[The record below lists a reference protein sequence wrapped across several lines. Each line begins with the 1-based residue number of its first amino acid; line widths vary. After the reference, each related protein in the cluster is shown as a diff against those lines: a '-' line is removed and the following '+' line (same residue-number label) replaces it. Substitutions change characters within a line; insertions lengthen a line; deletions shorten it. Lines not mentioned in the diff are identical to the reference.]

1 MIATY
6 AHVRRVADKEEG
18 LVAVFRDNEMPLYQ
32 ECRAGEAEIVARRL
46 LTTWG
51 ALGVRLVAVQCVLL
65 AAFYRQ
71 LRRRKQRAK
80 TVQAAFGFTD
90 DRALNVKADAYA
102 TKRERERARYKI
114 VKVRK

>member
-6 AHVRRVADKEEG
+6 AFERRAPHKEDG
-18 LVAVFRDNEMPLYQ
+18 LVAVFRDNEKPLYQ
-32 ECRAGEAEIVARRL
+32 ECKAGEAEIVARRL

-65 AAFYRQ
+65 DAFYRQ
-71 LRRRKQRAK
+71 LRRRKRKAK
-80 TVQAAFGFTD
+80 GEQAAFGFND

-102 TKRERERARYKI
+102 AKRERERAHYAI